1 MVSKAT
7 IAAAAGMLAGRQPPP
22 NIDRTRT
29 ASRMKSRSPASM
41 APKGAAK
48 PLLRLRA
55 TLSAWCA
62 TSLPV
67 TPEKGGGVEQTGAVE
82 MNGQGSFL
90 REVVDSPHRRERHHG
105 APRIDVR
112 VLRDDQ
118 RGARTLFVALSNGT
132 LQIRDVRHAAPPGHG
147 DRHGPGHRRHGPRTR
162 RRSHGSLPRRRSSR
176 RDDRK
181 YERLF
186 DCKACTWGR
195 RGRSPSRACRPPTPP
210 GDRRWGPPSGRTRKG
225 DRAAATIASIIAS
238 VGRLMASVLRST
250 TMGLH
255 PHKAMAGNSSDA
267 HRATSYVPVP
277 PLICPVPT
285 IVRWRVKGK
294 PNIRGQACIIAL
306 SHCSCNNAIMQA

>member
-1 MVSKAT
+1 MLVST
-7 IAAAAGMLAGRQPPP
+7 PSTSTPGRRPGPPP
-22 NIDRTRT
+22 AAWRSDGRRPSGRSWSPRRRSRRRPECWPAASHRRTLT
-29 ASRMKSRSPASM
+29 APAPPRGMKSRSPASM

-147 DRHGPGHRRHGPRTR
+147 DRHGPGHRRHGPPTR

-225 DRAAATIASIIAS
+225 IAPPPPSP
-238 VGRLMASVLRST
+238 RSS
-250 TMGLH
+250 L
-255 PHKAMAGNSSDA
+255 
-267 HRATSYVPVP
+267 
-277 PLICPVPT
+277 PL
-285 IVRWRVKGK
+285 GD
-294 PNIRGQACIIAL
+294 
-306 SHCSCNNAIMQA
+306 